1 MYEGYARLWA
11 DLSVNYSFELIRFAK
26 EHHIDLFPA
35 VGYFTFASRENG
47 KLVTPRMASM
57 AIYPGEYPNY
67 ELANEMGHFWPTQ
80 WVLDHLGTPLY
91 LTMGSSGSWLSSFLY
106 GLTELWAWFA
116 GWLIL
121 RRCKLS
127 RAGYWSL
134 ALQVANYTKKRKK
147 KAQDNDD
154 WSGKTLDAWHN
165 IVDEYGDI
173 PYLAGQIEWLW
184 GNNAKT

>member
-1 MYEGYARLWA
+1 MYERYARLWV
-11 DLSVNYSFELIRFAK
+11 DLSMNYSFELIRFAK
-26 EHHIDLFPA
+26 EHHIGLFPA
-35 VGYFTFASRENG
+35 VGYFTFASEENG

-91 LTMGSSGSWLSSFLY
+91 LAMGSSGSWLSSFLY

-121 RRCKLS
+121 RKCKLD
-127 RAGYWSL
+127 RAGYWPL
-134 ALQVANYTKKRKK
+134 AIKVANYTKKRKE
-147 KAQDNDD
+147 KAYNNKE
-154 WSGKTLDAWHN
+154 WSNKTLDAWHS
-165 IVDEYGDI
+165 IVAQYEDI
-173 PYLAGQIEWLW
+173 PYLKRQIESFW
-184 GNNAKT
+184 GDNA